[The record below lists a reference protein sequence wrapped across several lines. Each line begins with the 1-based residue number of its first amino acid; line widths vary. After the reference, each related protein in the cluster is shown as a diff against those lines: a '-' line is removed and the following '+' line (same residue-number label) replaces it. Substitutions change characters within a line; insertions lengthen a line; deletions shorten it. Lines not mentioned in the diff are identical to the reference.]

1 METEVRF
8 YFGFDKYENF
18 YVSNYNGGSFYHPF
32 TNTIIYNELQ
42 ISVEDAK
49 KITEIANKN
58 NINFMLYYDEKAFI
72 NKVFYFNDKHLSM
85 DSLPLQIIDIK
96 DINKPLIKGILA
108 QDHENL
114 EKVVPLFEKEFPN
127 LDFYFSQRF
136 YLEVVQKGV
145 NKGNALDYISKYLN
159 IPLSEFIVLGDS
171 ENDVFMFKK
180 VKESYAIT
188 SSEDIKKEAKYVL
201 NSAKE
206 PNFKNIIEKYFNLKE

>member
-1 METEVRF
+1 
-8 YFGFDKYENF
+8 
-18 YVSNYNGGSFYHPF
+18 
-32 TNTIIYNELQ
+32 
-42 ISVEDAK
+42 
-49 KITEIANKN
+49 
-58 NINFMLYYDEKAFI
+58 MLYYDEKAFI

-85 DSLPLQIIDIK
+85 DSLPIQIIDIK

-145 NKGNALDYISKYLN
+145 NKGNALDYISKYLK
-159 IPLSEFIVLGDS
+159 IPLNEFIVLGDS

-180 VKESYAIT
+180 VFYLHSIF
-188 SSEDIKKEAKYVL
+188 SL
-201 NSAKE
+201 
-206 PNFKNIIEKYFNLKE
+206 F